1 MTAHPVYLDHNG
13 TTPVAPEV
21 AEAMWPYLTEHFGNP
36 SSATPQ
42 GRHARQAVQQARE
55 HVAALID
62 AHPDEITFTSGGTE
76 ANNLAI
82 RGTAR
87 VAAQHSAV
95 TSVVEHPATV
105 EPISLLEQRGWTIH
119 RLGVDSH
126 GRIDPK
132 AVPSGPLGLGTIILA
147 QNEVGTIQPV
157 AQFAQQ
163 VRSAG
168 GVVHTD
174 GAQAVGKIPVSVND
188 LHVDFLSI
196 AGHKLYAPKGI
207 GALYVRRGT
216 LIAPVLLGA
225 GQECGLRPGTENVA
239 NIVGL
244 GVAAELA
251 GNTLTAEAERQKRLT
266 EMLWDQLKST
276 IPEVVRISPAEHC
289 LPNTLM
295 VALPDRI
302 GSDLLDT
309 IEDVSAST
317 GSACHSGVHTPAETL
332 LEMGIESNVA
342 LGALRLSIGRQTS
355 QNDIQT
361 VVTTLSNAVREQS

>member
-1 MTAHPVYLDHNG
+1 MTVQPVFLDYNG

-21 AEAMWPYLTEHFGNP
+21 VEAMWPYLTEHFGNP
-36 SSATPQ
+36 SSPTSQ
-42 GRHARQAVQQARE
+42 GRLARRAVEYARE
-55 HVAALID
+55 RVATLID

-82 RGTAR
+82 RG
-87 VAAQHSAV
+87 AAQVASQRSAV
-95 TSVVEHPATV
+95 TSMVEHPATV
-105 EPISLLEQRGWTIH
+105 EPLSLLEQQGWAIQ

-126 GRIDPK
+126 ARIDPD
-132 AVPSGPLGLGTIILA
+132 AVPSGPLGLGTLILA

-174 GAQAVGKIPVSVND
+174 GAQAVGKIPVSVKN
-188 LHVDFLSI
+188 LHVDLLSI

-207 GALYVRRGT
+207 GALFIRRGT
-216 LIAPVLLGA
+216 LIDPVLLGA
-225 GQECGLRPGTENVA
+225 GQERGLRPGTENVA
-239 NIVGL
+239 SIVGL

-251 GNTLTAEAERQKRLT
+251 MSFMVHEAERQQQLT
-266 EMLWDQLKST
+266 EMLWCQLKSA
-276 IPEVVRISPAEHC
+276 IPEIVRISPTEQC

-309 IEDVSAST
+309 VDDVAVST
-317 GSACHSGVHTPAETL
+317 GSACHSGVHTPAQTL
-332 LEMGIESNVA
+332 LEMGIQPNVA

-355 QNDIQT
+355 QSDILT
-361 VVTTLSNAVREQS
+361 VVTTLSDAAHKQP